1 VGTITDAARS
11 QLDQKRIDYRRILG
25 GRADTDEVLRP
36 VDQLFAT
43 LASSLAADEER
54 NAASE
59 ETRLVARRCADLI
72 RTLEH
77 KLGGPRV
84 LSGSRV
90 IYLRDGKGRAATA
103 AGWLTAANRSR
114 DPAAQTRVM
123 RRLRSLRYSTRA
135 LAAMRARGV
144 NVELAEAE
152 KANEAAAFVREY
164 HAGHLIADT
173 LGGSGGEENLVPLER
188 RLNLSWGRMAEILV
202 EARVKDADRDPSKGV
217 YLMAQAVY
225 GDDYPEVTGSAAA
238 YLEAMATIPDRID
251 YVAFERVGD
260 RLEQLANETFHSGQV
275 TWFLPL
281 RTAATAEM
289 IADFR
294 SPTFDP
300 RAFVEKYDL
309 RSR

>member
-1 VGTITDAARS
+1 VGTIADAARS
-11 QLDQKRIDYRRILG
+11 QLEGKRDDYRRILG

-36 VDQLFAT
+36 IEQRFAT
-43 LASSLAADEER
+43 FVASLEADEAR
-54 NAASE
+54 KAASE
-59 ETRLVARRCADLI
+59 ETRLAARCCTDLV
-72 RTLEH
+72 RALEH
-77 KLGGPRV
+77 ELGGPRV
-84 LSGSRV
+84 LSSSRV

-135 LAAMRARGV
+135 LAAMRARGADA
-144 NVELAEAE
+144 ELAEAE

-217 YLMAQAVY
+217 YLVAQAVY
-225 GDDYPEVTGSAAA
+225 SDDYPEVTGSAAA

-251 YVAFERVGD
+251 YLAFERVGD
-260 RLEQLANETFHSGQV
+260 RVEQLANESFHSGQV

-281 RTAATAEM
+281 RTAATPEM

-294 SPTFDP
+294 SPKFDP
-300 RAFVEKYDL
+300 RTFVEKYDL